1 MTTNQ
6 YLTGILQTYALVS
19 VLSEKN
25 GGKVLR
31 LRHKTLKKD
40 LVARLYPHG
49 IAAYS
54 LIRDLRCENLPETY
68 DVIPCED
75 GQIVLEEYVDGMTL
89 AQIMETGRYHPSGAK
104 KVMRGVCNALGVL
117 HGKGIVHRDIKP
129 ENVMVTATG
138 RVVLIDLNA
147 AHHVSQAAQDT
158 VILGTVGYVSPE
170 QLGVCQSDARTDIY
184 AAGVLLNVMLTGQ
197 HPSVRLA
204 KGRMG
209 RVVEN
214 CTSINPDH
222 RYATAAHL
230 SNAL

>member
-6 YLTGILQTYALVS
+6 YLTELLQTYSLVS

-25 GGKVLR
+25 QGKVLR
-31 LRHKTLKKD
+31 LRHKTLHKD
-40 LVARLYPHG
+40 LVLRQYPQS

-54 LIRDLRCENLPETY
+54 LLKDLRFRNLPEIY
-68 DVIPCED
+68 DVIDLDD
-75 GQIVLEEYVDGMTL
+75 GQIVLEEYIDGMTL

-104 KVMRGVCNALGVL
+104 KVMRGVCDALTVL
-117 HGKGIVHRDIKP
+117 HSRGLVHRDVKP

-138 RVVLIDLNA
+138 RIVLIDLNA
-147 AHHVSQAAQDT
+147 ARHVSHSPNDT

-197 HPSVRLA
+197 HPSVLLA
-204 KGRMG
+204 KGHMG
-209 RVVEN
+209 RVVQT
-214 CTSINPDH
+214 CTAIHPGH
-222 RYATAAHL
+222 RYPSAQKL
-230 SNAL
+230 SEAL